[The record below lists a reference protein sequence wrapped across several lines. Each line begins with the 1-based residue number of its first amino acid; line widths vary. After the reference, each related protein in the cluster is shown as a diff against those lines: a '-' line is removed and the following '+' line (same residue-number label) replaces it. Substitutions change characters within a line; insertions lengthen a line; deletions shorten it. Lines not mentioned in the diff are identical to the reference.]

1 MSSKPAG
8 TWRRVAGSKN
18 GRQQNVSKYEEQL
31 FEGSEYSE
39 GAGKSEDRELFEI
52 L

>member
-18 GRQQNVSKYEEQL
+18 GRQQNVWKYEEQL
-31 FEGSEYSE
+31 SERAEYSG
-39 GAGKSEDRELFEI
+39 GAKKCEDWEFFRI